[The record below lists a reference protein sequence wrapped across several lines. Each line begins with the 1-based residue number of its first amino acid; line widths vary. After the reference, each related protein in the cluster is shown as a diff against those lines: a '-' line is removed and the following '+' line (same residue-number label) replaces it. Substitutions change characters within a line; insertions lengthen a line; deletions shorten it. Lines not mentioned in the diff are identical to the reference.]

1 MPYGDGAMLMNY
13 RIILMLVTLLTL
25 SSCVRVQTGSI
36 APTIGRQV
44 IDLVKAKE
52 LGAISEEEFR
62 KARLRVLAA
71 F

>member
-1 MPYGDGAMLMNY
+1 MNC
-13 RIILMLVTLLTL
+13 RIMLVLVALLTL
-25 SSCVRVQTGSI
+25 SSCVRVESGSV
-36 APTIGRQV
+36 APTIGTQV